1 VPFAEHV
8 AGPDFVRGTG
18 LSRLQERWTYLW
30 TPASEGHLAV
40 ISLLGSTLPEAVAAR
55 FAQLLAA
62 SSTDDRVPGSP
73 EACSLLAQGAVVGL
87 HDQIDPAIALLR
99 DALAVEP
106 SFVAA
111 VTTTG
116 SLALLE
122 EGREPLEARRL
133 TGLADL
139 LATAYSRA
147 LFLCAELQG
156 DEEPPA
162 AVAVAL
168 ARLREL
174 LASPAGASLDPEP
187 FWARV
192 DELRRGHDRP
202 LVRGAAAGLASAAGR
217 LSLEDLTR
225 AVAGHFISSI
235 PAQDAVAF
243 IQGLLA
249 TAREA
254 AWQVS
259 GLVEEL
265 DRRLISWDEPTFLRA
280 LPDLRLAFAG
290 LTPRETDRVAEIVAA
305 LHGGVRPDVGVRHD
319 VDEHTVA
326 ANLALSQL
334 VAEAV
339 ERDGLG
345 AWIGAGG

>member
-1 VPFAEHV
+1 M
-8 AGPDFVRGTG
+8 
-18 LSRLQERWTYLW
+18 
-30 TPASEGHLAV
+30 
-40 ISLLGSTLPEAVAAR
+40 
-55 FAQLLAA
+55 
-62 SSTDDRVPGSP
+62 
-73 EACSLLAQGAVVGL
+73 
-87 HDQIDPAIALLR
+87 
-99 DALAVEP
+99 
-106 SFVAA
+106 
-111 VTTTG
+111 G

-122 EGREPLEARRL
+122 EGREPLEARHL

-162 AVAVAL
+162 AVATAL
-168 ARLREL
+168 ARVREL

-192 DELRRGHDRP
+192 EELRRGHDRP
-202 LVRGAAAGLASAAGR
+202 LVRGAAAGLASTAGR
-217 LSLEDLTR
+217 LSPDDLTR
-225 AVAGHFISSI
+225 AVAGHLGSSI
-235 PAQDAVAF
+235 PARDAVSF

-254 AWQVS
+254 VWQAS

-265 DRRLISWDEPTFLRA
+265 DRRLAGWAEPTFLRA
-280 LPDLRLAFAG
+280 LPDLRLAFAD

-305 LHGGVRPDVGVRHD
+305 LHGGVRPDLGVRHD
-319 VDEHTVA
+319 VDEQAVA

-334 VAEAV
+334 VAESL

-345 AWIGAGG
+345 TWIGAERSGADGCGADG

>member
-1 VPFAEHV
+1 M
-8 AGPDFVRGTG
+8 
-18 LSRLQERWTYLW
+18 
-30 TPASEGHLAV
+30 
-40 ISLLGSTLPEAVAAR
+40 
-55 FAQLLAA
+55 
-62 SSTDDRVPGSP
+62 
-73 EACSLLAQGAVVGL
+73 
-87 HDQIDPAIALLR
+87 ALLR
-99 DALAVEP
+99 DGLAAEP

-111 VTTTG
+111 VTATG

-147 LFLCAELQG
+147 LFLCAELRG

-174 LASPAGASLDPEP
+174 LASPAGAGLDPEP
-187 FWARV
+187 FWVRV
-192 DELRRGHDRP
+192 EELSRGHDRP
-202 LVRGAAAGLASAAGR
+202 LVRGAAAGLASTAGR
-217 LSLEDLTR
+217 LSIDDL
-225 AVAGHFISSI
+225 ALLVAGHLASSI

-243 IQGLLA
+243 VQGLFA
-249 TAREA
+249 TARETI
-254 AWQVS
+254 WQAS

-265 DRRLISWDEPTFLRA
+265 DGRLTGWDEPAFLRA
-280 LPDLRLAFAG
+280 LPDLRLAFAD

-319 VDEHTVA
+319 VDEQTVA

-334 VAEAV
+334 VAEALA
-339 ERDGLG
+339 RDGLG
-345 AWIGAGG
+345 TWIEAGG

>member
-1 VPFAEHV
+1 
-8 AGPDFVRGTG
+8 VRGTG

-30 TPASEGHLAV
+30 TPASEGHLAE
-40 ISLLGSTLPEAVAAR
+40 ISLFGSTLPEAVAAR
-55 FAQLLAA
+55 FAQLLATA
-62 SSTDDRVPGSP
+62 SADDRAPSSP

-99 DALAVEP
+99 DALAAEP

-111 VTTTG
+111 VTAMG

-147 LFLCAELQG
+147 IFLCAELQG

-162 AVAVAL
+162 AVATAL
-168 ARLREL
+168 ARVREL

-192 DELRRGHDRP
+192 EALRRGHDRA
-202 LVRGAAAGLASAAGR
+202 LVRGAAAGLASTACR
-217 LSLEDLTR
+217 LSPDDLTR
-225 AVAGHFISSI
+225 AVAGHLGSSI
-235 PAQDAVAF
+235 PAHDAVAF
-243 IQGLLA
+243 IQGLLT

-254 AWQVS
+254 AWQAS

-265 DRRLISWDEPTFLRA
+265 DRRLTGWAEPTFLRV
-280 LPDLRLAFAG
+280 LPSLRLAFAD

-305 LHGGVRPDVGVRHD
+305 LHGGERPDVGVRHD
-319 VDEHTVA
+319 VGEQEMA

-334 VAEAV
+334 VAEAL

-345 AWIGAGG
+345 AWIGAEGSGADG